1 MAVISLP
8 QFTFSHYGAG
18 VKSSIIILKKFSIEK
33 TNKIKEKKKEYLEE
47 VYYEDETELNAL
59 EAEKKEIS
67 KNKAL
72 SKEEKKEKNEIVNE
86 KIKDL
91 KDEMYEKAQD
101 KFRRNKK
108 FQYPIFMAIAEH
120 IGFDATGRET
130 SKNDL
135 PQIVEDYTKFYNEL

>member
-1 MAVISLP
+1 
-8 QFTFSHYGAG
+8 
-18 VKSSIIILKKFSIEK
+18 
-33 TNKIKEKKKEYLEE
+33 
-47 VYYEDETELNAL
+47 
-59 EAEKKEIS
+59 
-67 KNKAL
+67 
-72 SKEEKKEKNEIVNE
+72 
-86 KIKDL
+86 
-91 KDEMYEKAQD
+91 MYEKAQD